1 MRNGKGSLRRPMAI
15 KPEAFANNFARTFGT
30 TEGTLK
36 AQRTPA
42 RSAEAGAQGSGVET
56 ATLVPKKSGSSE

>member
-1 MRNGKGSLRRPMAI
+1 MAI